1 MLIYLLRKLL
11 IFLIVFTSLDL
22 SLLLFN
28 IVFWIEIKWPTFTL
42 YIMCFSLGMN
52 QRQCTIQ
59 KQVHYTQDVITSLWK
74 MRLYCL

>member
-28 IVFWIEIKWPTFTL
+28 IVFWIEIK
-42 YIMCFSLGMN
+42 
-52 QRQCTIQ
+52 
-59 KQVHYTQDVITSLWK
+59 
-74 MRLYCL
+74 